1 MAKYK
6 QVMLTLDRLVVKE
19 LKELG
24 FNISGLVRNFLRN
37 KLAVE
42 KNGH

>member
-6 QVMLTLDRLVVKE
+6 QVMLTLEPKVVEE

-24 FNISGLVRNFLRN
+24 YNISALVRYFLQN

-42 KNGH
+42 KNAI